1 MKEEVKTMNREHYD
15 VLIIGAGLSGV
26 GTACQI
32 ARDFPNKRL
41 AILER
46 RERIG
51 GTWDLF
57 RYPGIRSD
65 SDMCSFSYGFR
76 PWQEESVLA
85 DGKSIRNY
93 IETTAEEYGVK
104 DKIHFGLKTTA
115 MDWSSSDRRWRVTAE
130 DESSG
135 KLVEFTCGFLVGC
148 TGYYNHQEGYRPE
161 FPGEADFKG
170 QIIHPQFWPE
180 QLDYR
185 GKRVVVIGSG
195 ATAVTL
201 IPSMA
206 DTAGHITMLQRSP
219 SYVYSMP
226 ASDRISALMA
236 KVLPR
241 RWAYGLARKRNIWL
255 QRMAFLACRR
265 WPNAA
270 RRLLLSHVKKQVGP
284 GVDMRH
290 FTPRYMPWDERVA
303 AVPDADLFKALREGK
318 CSVET
323 DTIER
328 FTESGILLKSGKEL
342 EADIIVTATG
352 LKLQILGGVE
362 VSVDGEPRPVNGQM
376 TYKGVLIEGVP
387 NMAWIFGYTN
397 ASWTLKVG
405 MASRYLCR
413 LFRHMANSGCDVV
426 TPRDLDSN
434 VLEEGVLDSLQAGY
448 VQRDGHQLPRQ
459 GKTDPW
465 RVHMHYGRDKQM
477 LLKDA
482 VEDSRLD
489 LSAAR

>member
-1 MKEEVKTMNREHYD
+1 MKGGIETMNSEHYD
-15 VLIIGAGLSGV
+15 VLVIGAGLSGV

-32 ARDFPNKRL
+32 ARECPDKRL

-46 RERIG
+46 RQRIG

-76 PWQEESVLA
+76 PWQQESLLA
-85 DGKSIRNY
+85 DGKSIREY
-93 IETTAEEYGVK
+93 IETTADEYGIK

-115 MDWSSSDRRWRVTAE
+115 VDWSSQHRLWRVTAL

-135 KLVEFTCGFLVGC
+135 DVVEFTCRFLVGC
-148 TGYYNHQEGYRPE
+148 TGYYDHEQGYRPG
-161 FPGEADFKG
+161 FPGEEAFKG
-170 QIIHPQFWPE
+170 RVIHPQFWPE
-180 QLDYR
+180 DLDYR

-206 DTAGHITMLQRSP
+206 DVAGHITMLQRSP

-226 ASDRISALMA
+226 GSDRISAVLA
-236 KVLPR
+236 KFLPK

-255 QRMAFLACRR
+255 QRMTFLACRR

-303 AVPDADLFKALREGK
+303 AVPDADLFKALRAGK
-318 CSVET
+318 CSIET

-328 FTESGILLKSGKEL
+328 FTETGILLQSGKAL
-342 EADIIVTATG
+342 KADIIVTATG
-352 LKLQILGGVE
+352 LKLQILGGVT
-362 VSVDGEPRPVNGQM
+362 VSVDGEQRPINGQM
-376 TYKGVLIEGVP
+376 TYKGVLVEGVP
-387 NMAWIFGYTN
+387 NMAWVFGYTN

-405 MASRYLCR
+405 IASRYLCR
-413 LFRHMANSGCDVV
+413 LFRYMETRGCDVV
-426 TPRDLDSN
+426 TPRDHDGN
-434 VLEEGVLDSLQAGY
+434 ILEESVLDSLQAGY
-448 VQRDGHQLPRQ
+448 VQRGGHQLPRQ
-459 GKTDPW
+459 GKSDPW
-465 RVHMHYGRDKQM
+465 RVHMHYGRDKRM
-477 LLKDA
+477 LLKEAVDDA
-482 VEDSRLD
+482 RLEF
-489 LSAAR
+489 SAAG